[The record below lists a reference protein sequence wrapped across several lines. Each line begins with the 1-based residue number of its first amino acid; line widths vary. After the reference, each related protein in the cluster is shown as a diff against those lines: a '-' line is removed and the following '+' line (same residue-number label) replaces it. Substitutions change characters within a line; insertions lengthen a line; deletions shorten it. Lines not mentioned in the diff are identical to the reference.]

1 MRHQNFVKKRAF
13 AFRQWTRKSYAVF
26 NSLKLLIK
34 ISVMSVAYTIVN
46 PVQKTQAQSDTT
58 QSIKKIELDEV
69 EVGGQRTPVVY
80 SQLARV
86 VSVVTRSEIEQAP
99 VLSANDLLK
108 YIPQVDIRQRGVN
121 GVQADISIQGGS
133 FDQTLILLNGI
144 NLTDPQTGH
153 YNLNLPIN
161 LESIDRI
168 EILKGPASRVYGAN
182 AFSGAVNFITGQNQ
196 NNQIKASLTGGDFGL
211 YQGAL
216 SVNQHSHK
224 FHNFLSV
231 SKNKSDGY
239 IHNTDYNLSNVY
251 YYGKA
256 LINKQ
261 SQIGLQFGY
270 AQKKYG
276 ANNFYSPK
284 YANQFENTNT
294 YFGSINA
301 ETGEKIK
308 LTPSLYWRRNYDH
321 YLLDYTNPNGYQNF
335 HYTDVWGSGINSNFQ
350 TLFGKTSIGIDYR
363 KEIIFS
369 TNLGYPLDHSK
380 KIPGEDSIRYTKRDT
395 RENISL
401 YFEHNIYFNHFSAS
415 TGLMANHNTKLSGI
429 EFYPGVDMSYQIK
442 SPIKWYASF
451 NRSLR
456 MPSFTD
462 LYYKGPQNRGNPY
475 LKPEQALTVES
486 GFKLSNKGVKGNLSY
501 FHRWGTNIIDW
512 IKYPNPDSIWFT
524 TNYTKLNTNGIEFSL
539 TIKPR
544 DIIAS
549 AFFVDEVNLSYSF
562 TSISKKKTEF
572 DSYYALDNLKN
583 KVVVC
588 LIHSIWKKLGA
599 MWCLTW
605 QDRNGI
611 FNKYDPDTKTSVET
625 PYKPFFLFDGKI
637 YWKTRIIKL
646 FLEATNV
653 FNVNYFDI
661 GNIAQPGRWFKGG
674 IEVNVGW
681 K

>member
-1 MRHQNFVKKRAF
+1 
-13 AFRQWTRKSYAVF
+13 
-26 NSLKLLIK
+26 
-34 ISVMSVAYTIVN
+34 
-46 PVQKTQAQSDTT
+46 
-58 QSIKKIELDEV
+58 
-69 EVGGQRTPVVY
+69 
-80 SQLARV
+80 
-86 VSVVTRSEIEQAP
+86 
-99 VLSANDLLK
+99 
-108 YIPQVDIRQRGVN
+108 
-121 GVQADISIQGGS
+121 
-133 FDQTLILLNGI
+133 
-144 NLTDPQTGH
+144 
-153 YNLNLPIN
+153 
-161 LESIDRI
+161 
-168 EILKGPASRVYGAN
+168 
-182 AFSGAVNFITGQNQ
+182 
-196 NNQIKASLTGGDFGL
+196 
-211 YQGAL
+211 
-216 SVNQHSHK
+216 
-224 FHNFLSV
+224 
-231 SKNKSDGY
+231 
-239 IHNTDYNLSNVY
+239 
-251 YYGKA
+251 
-256 LINKQ
+256 
-261 SQIGLQFGY
+261 
-270 AQKKYG
+270 
-276 ANNFYSPK
+276 
-284 YANQFENTNT
+284 
-294 YFGSINA
+294 
-301 ETGEKIK
+301 
-308 LTPSLYWRRNYDH
+308 
-321 YLLDYTNPNGYQNF
+321 
-335 HYTDVWGSGINSNFQ
+335 
-350 TLFGKTSIGIDYR
+350 
-363 KEIIFS
+363 
-369 TNLGYPLDHSK
+369 
-380 KIPGEDSIRYTKRDT
+380 
-395 RENISL
+395 
-401 YFEHNIYFNHFSAS
+401 
-415 TGLMANHNTKLSGI
+415 
-429 EFYPGVDMSYQIK
+429 
-442 SPIKWYASF
+442 
-451 NRSLR
+451 